1 MFRFM
6 KRIIFTLPFLF
17 IISCTY
23 QVDKTSDHAMVV
35 AAHQLASDIGLR
47 VIKNG
52 GNAFDAAIAVN
63 YALAVTYPRAGNI
76 AGGGFM
82 VYRTS
87 NGDLGSLDYREKAP
101 ERSTRDMYL
110 DADKNRIANSST
122 LGALA
127 VGVPGTV
134 AGMAAIHEKFGS
146 RPMNE
151 LLEPSIRL
159 ARQGYAINEAQA
171 EKWDR
176 YRDLFLAV
184 NDSVIP
190 FVKADL
196 WEPGDTLK
204 LTDLANTLELI
215 VAKGAKEFYEGVIA
229 NQIVDAIS
237 DQGIIT
243 LEDLKSYEVVWR
255 DVLSF
260 DYKEFTLHSMGPPSS
275 GGVALAQLFKGVE
288 TFNLDSIAHNS
299 SEYIH
304 LLTELERRVY
314 ADRATHLGDP
324 DYWDVPLNIL
334 LDDTY
339 IDSRMSDIDP
349 NYKTDSKQIKSGSVE
364 LIESH
369 ETTHFSIVDTE
380 GNAVSITT
388 TLNGNFGSKLY
399 VQGGG
404 FLLNNEM
411 DDFSSKPG
419 VANQFGLVG
428 AEANAIESGKR
439 MLSSMSPTIIEK
451 NGDLCMVIGT
461 PGGSTIITSVF
472 QTALNIMEYDMSVEE
487 AVNTL
492 KTHSQWL
499 PDKIYY
505 EKGMDSLL
513 IKNLERKGHFLQDW
527 NQIGKMAVIYKDEK
541 GKLNGSADENR
552 SFGTVAVY

>member
-1 MFRFM
+1 
-6 KRIIFTLPFLF
+6 
-17 IISCTY
+17 
-23 QVDKTSDHAMVV
+23 
-35 AAHQLASDIGLR
+35 
-47 VIKNG
+47 
-52 GNAFDAAIAVN
+52 
-63 YALAVTYPRAGNI
+63 
-76 AGGGFM
+76 M

-87 NGDLGSLDYREKAP
+87 DGIKGSLDYREKAP
-101 ERSTRDMYL
+101 KKSTRDMYL
-110 DADKNRIANSST
+110 DVDKHMIANSST

-134 AGMAAIHEKFGS
+134 AGMAAIHEKLGS
-146 RPMNE
+146 RPMRE

-159 ARQGYAINEAQA
+159 ARQGYAINDAQA
-171 EKWDR
+171 EKWDT

-190 FVKADL
+190 FVKSDL
-196 WEPGDTLK
+196 WESGDTLK
-204 LTDLANTLELI
+204 LIELANTLELI
-215 VAKGAKEFYEGVIA
+215 AEKGAKEFYEGGIA
-229 NQIVDAIS
+229 NQIVHAIS
-237 DQGIIT
+237 EKGILS
-243 LEDLKSYEVVWR
+243 LEDLKAYEVVWR

-275 GGVALAQLFKGVE
+275 GGLALAQLFKGVE
-288 TFNLDSIAHNS
+288 SFNLDSIAHNS

-324 DYWDVPLNIL
+324 DYSDVPINLL
-334 LDDTY
+334 LDEVY
-339 IDSRMSDIDP
+339 IDSRMRDIHP
-349 NYKTDSKQIKSGSVE
+349 NYKTDSKQIKSGSVQV
-364 LIESH
+364 IESH

-428 AEANAIESGKR
+428 AEANAIEPEKR

-472 QTALNIMEYDMSVEE
+472 QTALNIMQYEMSVDE
-487 AVNTL
+487 AVNTF

-513 IKNLERKGHFLQDW
+513 IKNLEHKGHSLQEWD
-527 NQIGKMAVIYKDEK
+527 QIGKMAVIYKDGK
-541 GKLNGSADENR
+541 GELNGAADENR

>member
-1 MFRFM
+1 M
-6 KRIIFTLPFLF
+6 KKIIFSLGLLL
-17 IISCTY
+17 IISCIDQQEKETG
-23 QVDKTSDHAMVV
+23 HAMVV
-35 AAHQLASDIGLR
+35 TAHTLASDIGLEI
-47 VIKNG
+47 IKAG

-63 YALAVTYPRAGNI
+63 YVLAVTYPRAGNI

-82 VYRTS
+82 VYRTFDG
-87 NGDLGSLDYREKAP
+87 NVGSLDYREKAP
-101 ERSTRDMYL
+101 KNSTKDMYL
-110 DADKNRIANSST
+110 DADQNIIENFST
-122 LGALA
+122 LGAMA

-146 RPMNE
+146 KPMNE
-151 LLEPSIRL
+151 LLEPAIRL
-159 ARQGYAINEAQA
+159 ARQGYAINDAQA
-171 EKWDR
+171 EKWDY
-176 YRDLFLAV
+176 YRDLFLEV
-184 NDSVIP
+184 NDSIIP
-190 FVKADL
+190 FVKTDL
-196 WEPGDTLK
+196 WVAGDTLK

-215 VAKGAKEFYEGVIA
+215 ADSGAKEFYQGAIA
-229 NQIVDAIS
+229 KQIVSATGEK
-237 DQGIIT
+237 GILS
-243 LEDLKSYEVVWR
+243 LEDLRSYEVIWR
-255 DVLSF
+255 DILSF
-260 DYKEFTLHSMGPPSS
+260 DYKEFTIHTMAPPSS
-275 GGVALAQLFKGVE
+275 GGVALAQLFKGIE
-288 TFNLDSIAHNS
+288 AFNLDSTAHNS
-299 SEYIH
+299 VEYIH

-324 DYWDVPLNIL
+324 DYYDVPLDL
-334 LDDTY
+334 LMDEVY
-339 IDSRMSDIDP
+339 IHSRMNDFNP
-349 NYKTDSKQIKSGSVE
+349 NYKTDSEEIKSGSVAVN
-364 LIESH
+364 ESH

-428 AEANAIESGKR
+428 AEANAIEPEKR

-451 NGDLCMVIGT
+451 NGDLCIVIGT

-472 QTALNIMEYDMSVEE
+472 QTVLNVMEYDMPIVE
-487 AVNTL
+487 AVNAP

-513 IKNLERKGHFLQDW
+513 IMSLKGRGHFLEEWD
-527 NQIGKMAVIYKDEK
+527 QIGKMAVIYKNENGALK
-541 GKLNGSADENR
+541 GAADENR
-552 SFGTVAVY
+552 SFGTVAAY